1 MMIDLDPLKGSREFR
16 LLFAG
21 QLVGVLGSQLTLVA
35 VAFQVYQLTHSSL
48 EVGAVSLV
56 QLVPLVLGALV
67 GGVLGDAADRRRL
80 LIAAGAVLATTS
92 GALALNAGL
101 EHPSVLAIYLIAA
114 VAAGFGGVLSTASSS
129 SVPTLVPG
137 GQLVAAFASMQVV
150 DQVGMVVGPL
160 LAGFLIEAIHLPGV
174 FLLDAATSLLMA
186 VAAGWMS
193 PIPPAPGSPRA
204 GLRSFTD
211 GLRTIRRSQI
221 LLGAYLLDFNAMV
234 FGAPRAL
241 FPALAASV
249 FHGGPSTLGLLYA
262 APAGGALLGALT
274 TGWLARVRRLGR
286 AVIVAICV
294 WGATIIA
301 FGLVHLLWFAL
312 ALLVVAGWADVIS
325 AVLRTTILQ
334 TAVATPFERASPLC
348 RWPWWREVPSWV
360 ASSRAWS
367 PPPCQPSSPS
377 SPAVWP
383 ASWDHSS
390 WRCCFRAFAISTPE
404 DPDELSTRIGGTT
417 WTED

>member
-1 MMIDLDPLKGSREFR
+1 MMIDLDPLKESREFR

-35 VAFQVYQLTHSSL
+35 VAFQVYLLTHSSL
-48 EVGAVSLV
+48 QVGAVSLV

-101 EHPSVLAIYLIAA
+101 GHPSVLAIYLIAA

-186 VAAGWMS
+186 VAAACMS

-211 GLRTIRRSQI
+211 GLRTIGRSQV
-221 LLGAYLLDFNAMV
+221 LLGAYLLDLNAMV

-262 APAGGALLGALT
+262 APAAGALLGALT
-274 TGWLARVRRLGR
+274 TGWLAQVRRLGR

-301 FGLVHLLWFAL
+301 FGLVHLLWCAL

-334 TAVATPFERASPLC
+334 TAVADSLRTRIASVQMAVVEGGPQLGGFESGL
-348 RWPWWREVPSWV
+348 V
-360 ASSRAWS
+360 AT
-367 PPPCQPSSPS
+367 
-377 SPAVWP
+377 AV
-383 ASWDHSS
+383 STE
-390 WRCCFRAFAISTPE
+390 FAIVSGGVACIVGSLLLALLLPGFRHFNARR
-404 DPDELSTRIGGTT
+404 PDSQKA
-417 WTED
+417 